1 MSETRRHWSTETAQ
15 YGLKIYHL
23 HVSAPTFFRNIIV
36 VIAAGIL
43 IDKLGN
49 PGMCY

>member
-23 HVSAPTFFRNIIV
+23 RVRPSDDV
-36 VIAAGIL
+36 QV
-43 IDKLGN
+43 
-49 PGMCY
+49 